1 MYSNEDEG
9 SIRTMICVVKMSS
22 NTTSDFLI
30 EKSLSPMHKGC
41 ATALKLENV
50 NQHFFIIKD
59 HFSSAVMT

>member
-30 EKSLSPMHKGC
+30 EKSMHKGC